1 MLQLKDF
8 QERSLD
14 ALKKYYAACHRLGKV
29 GTAFYD
35 VTTDLW
41 GKGIGYNDVP
51 ELAGVPYVCIR
62 IPTGGGKTLVAAH
75 AAGITQRQLLTADH
89 SVVLWLVPS
98 NTIREQTYDALR
110 NRQHPYRQALEHE
123 AGPIEVLNVT
133 DALYVQRSVLDAQ
146 TVVIVATMQ
155 AFRVED
161 TEGRKVYEDSGSLM
175 GHFDGLTDDV
185 LARLEQHPNGAPK
198 RTLENI
204 LRVRRPIVV
213 VDEAHNARTPLS
225 FETLKR
231 FCPSCILEITA
242 TPDTERNPSNVL
254 LSVSAAELQA
264 EAMIK
269 LPIVLETRTDWKVL
283 LSEAVAM
290 RAKLEETAKAE
301 RGETG
306 ETIRPILLIQ
316 AQPRRHDRDSLT
328 VDVVKQ
334 CLKDDFKV
342 KDEQLR
348 VATGEERGLE
358 GEDLFDSKNE
368 IRFII
373 TVQALKEG
381 WDCSFAYVLCSLA
394 ELGAAR
400 AVEQILG
407 RVLRMPKAVRK
418 QHEELNQAYAYALSP
433 RFALAANSLRD
444 ALIDNGFNRQE
455 AADFIRRGQPEETGD
470 LFAQQTT
477 VSVPEIPAAENLT
490 ADVKA
495 VVSFNPVA
503 STMTVHGPMSEPVL
517 MELEAVSSAET
528 WRHAVR
534 SAYRESNAGTDK
546 AVTPHPAFA
555 PIAVPYLAVKSGDI
569 FEQLEEAHLL
579 DQPWSLAERNALLK
593 EEEYSSVAPQ
603 GQRGLVTVSDGGK
616 VEVHALE
623 MLLDDVSA
631 LFASRGWTDGEL
643 VRWLDRTIY
652 HPDVTPMD
660 AQLFLVKLVRKLI
673 DERGLSLDFLVHDKY
688 RLRQAVERKMDEHR
702 AAAKTKA
709 FQLVMDVAHRPEL
722 SVSPERCFT
731 YDPHK
736 YPNGPVC
743 ERWREFNKH
752 LFPRAGEMN
761 GEEFD
766 CATFLDGELADVQC
780 WVRNIERRPGD
791 SFWLQTSTDKF
802 YPDFVCR
809 LTDGRLL
816 VVEYKGEDR
825 WSNDD
830 SKEKRTIG
838 ELWESLSGGRC
849 LFIMPK
855 GKDLEAIRAKI
866 RQNS

>member
-1 MLQLKDF
+1 M
-8 QERSLD
+8 
-14 ALKKYYAACHRLGKV
+14 
-29 GTAFYD
+29 
-35 VTTDLW
+35 
-41 GKGIGYNDVP
+41 
-51 ELAGVPYVCIR
+51 
-62 IPTGGGKTLVAAH
+62 
-75 AAGITQRQLLTADH
+75 
-89 SVVLWLVPS
+89 
-98 NTIREQTYDALR
+98 
-110 NRQHPYRQALEHE
+110 
-123 AGPIEVLNVT
+123 T

-175 GHFDGLTDDV
+175 GHFDGYSDEV
-185 LARLEQHPNGAPK
+185 LARLEHLPGGPPK
-198 RTLENI
+198 HSLENI

-254 LSVSAAELQA
+254 YSVSAAELQA

-283 LSEAVAM
+283 LSEAVRL

-301 RGETG
+301 RDETG

-316 AQPRRHDRDSLT
+316 AQPRRHDKDSLT

-334 CLKDDFKV
+334 CLKDDFGV

-394 ELGAAR
+394 ELGTAR

-407 RVLRMPKAVRK
+407 RVLRMPRAVRK
-418 QHEELNQAYAYALSP
+418 QHEELNRAYAYALSP

-444 ALIDNGFNRQE
+444 ALIENGFNRQE
-455 AADFIRRGQPEETGD
+455 AADFIRRGQPEEDGD
-470 LFAQQTT
+470 LFAVQTT
-477 VSVPEIPAAENLT
+477 VSVPEIPASENLT
-490 ADVKA
+490 KAVKA
-495 VVSFNPVA
+495 VVSFNPAA
-503 STMTVHGPMSEPVL
+503 STMTVVGPMSEPVL
-517 MELEAVSSAET
+517 MELEAVSPSET
-528 WRHAVR
+528 WRSAVR
-534 SAYRESNAGTDK
+534 TAYNQSNAGTG
-546 AVTPHPAFA
+546 AAAAARPAFA
-555 PIAVPYLAVKSGDI
+555 PIAVPFLAVKSGDI

-579 DQPWSLAERNALLK
+579 DQPWSLDDCNASLD
-593 EEEYSSVAPQ
+593 EEEYSATAPR
-603 GQRGLVTVSDGGK
+603 GQRGIVTVSDAGK
-616 VEVHALE
+616 VEVRALE
-623 MLLDDVSA
+623 TLVDDMTELLV
-631 LFASRGWTDGEL
+631 SRGRTDGEL
-643 VRWLDRTIY
+643 VRWLDSTIH
-652 HPDVTPMD
+652 HPDITPTD
-660 AQLFLVKLVRKLI
+660 AQLFLVRLVRKLI
-673 DERGLSLDFLVHDKY
+673 DGRGLTLEFLLRDMF
-688 RLRQAVERKMDEHR
+688 RLRQAVERKIDAHR
-702 AAAKTKA
+702 AAARTKA

-731 YDPHK
+731 YDAHK

-743 ERWREFNKH
+743 GRWREFNKH

-761 GEEFD
+761 DEEFD
-766 CATFLDGELADVQC
+766 CAKFLDGELGVVQC

-809 LTDGRLL
+809 LADGRIL

-838 ELWESLSGGRC
+838 GLWESLSGGRC

-855 GKDLEAIRAKI
+855 GRNLEAIRAKI
-866 RQNS
+866 AG